1 MSDAPFLNIIF
12 IKIRFYKFAIHK
24 NEAMTVYDL
33 AGTYSIKGSNQ
44 EASDQTSYQ
53 GTLVL
58 SVDENA
64 RIIARWIIG
73 EHIQNGTGF
82 YKDRILVLNFNY
94 EGDDQKIYKGVA
106 VYRCLSQNILDGFWS
121 EKHGNPLYLGSE
133 YCVRIQDSWIF
144 N

>member
-1 MSDAPFLNIIF
+1 
-12 IKIRFYKFAIHK
+12 
-24 NEAMTVYDL
+24 MTVYDL

-53 GTLVL
+53 GTLIL

-64 RIIARWIIG
+64 RIIAQWMIG
-73 EHIQNGTGF
+73 DHIQNGTGF

-94 EGDDQKIYKGVA
+94 EGDDHQIYKGVA
-106 VYRCLSQNILDGFWS
+106 VYRCLSENILDGFWS

-133 YCVRIQDSWIF
+133 YCERIHNSWIF